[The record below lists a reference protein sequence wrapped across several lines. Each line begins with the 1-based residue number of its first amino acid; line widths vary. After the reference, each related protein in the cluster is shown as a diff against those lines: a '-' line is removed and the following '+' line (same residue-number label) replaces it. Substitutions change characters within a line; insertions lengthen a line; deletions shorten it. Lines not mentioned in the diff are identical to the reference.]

1 MSRRRQADDLAI
13 NFDKLPG
20 VKNPALTKAA
30 AERQYAEEYP
40 HVPRAEAAVDHREP
54 DDSIVCPTCVGRGR
68 VQRVEIRIGALLWR
82 ARQDKRLTQ
91 PQVAAELGVTQ
102 ATISRLERE
111 GDDRGGRRYARQ
123 LLRYVGFLGGR
134 DPGGPTRGARGRSR
148 STRAEEARDSRQEA
162 KG

>member
-1 MSRRRQADDLAI
+1 M
-13 NFDKLPG
+13 P
-20 VKNPALTKAA
+20 LTSPTDSSLSNVAKARLKAA

-111 GDDRGGRRYARQ
+111 G
-123 LLRYVGFLGGR
+123 V
-134 DPGGPTRGARGRSR
+134 RGRQQVDSHNFSPRVFACNIMAPTENSAFPPLSVGLRPGSR
-148 STRAEEARDSRQEA
+148 EHMDFLPATRNLE
-162 KG
+162 